1 MGRFVRTK
9 RGARD
14 SMIELLVINNND
26 IEPDSLLVRALA
38 GEPRV
43 SVGF

>member
-14 SMIELLVINNND
+14 SMIELLVINND
-26 IEPDSLLVRALA
+26 IEPDSLLVRASA